1 MRRNV
6 VVSVLVVLLAVGIV
20 VVGPA
25 QGEGSQ
31 SRSGAIVNTA
41 YNKTLK
47 TTILV
52 NGAGM
57 TLYLYT
63 ADHKGVSA
71 CAKDPS
77 CTPIWY
83 VLKPGGHVTAGA
95 GVKASLLGTNN
106 ERKASHLQR
115 ASPLYLPRLPE
126 GLRPPGQEARA
137 GERPRLLQ
145 HLVRRL
151 TERERDQELRPP
163 LRTSR
168 TSAVGSGVSL
178 NARAGDS
185 SQRCNAAS

>member
-95 GVKASLLGTNN
+95 GVKASLLGTT
-106 ERKASHLQR
+106 QR
-115 ASPLYLPRLPE
+115 TESKSPTTGIPSIPSTA
-126 GLRPPGQEARA
+126 ARGA
-137 GERPRLLQ
+137 AA
-145 HLVRRL
+145 
-151 TERERDQELRPP
+151 
-163 LRTSR
+163 SR
-168 TSAVGSGVSL
+168 TRSPG
-178 NARAGDS
+178 R
-185 SQRCNAAS
+185 